1 MEEQQAYNPNEEIT
15 QNEEITDQTED
26 HITQSF
32 PSPLNEVSRLKAQ
45 NSELNKHLKDALMIN
60 QVLASCVEIMGETH
74 LTKAEKYNIITN
86 LNEASNTEE
95 VDIRTEAL
103 KKVLGISE
111 ISEDFRKEQKEDDSF
126 WSTGFRNELDDYY
139 NTYSGVNIKNTL
151 SGSVIDIN
159 NYFDLLTQYSSN
171 QSNPEKVNL
180 LTQSILEQEPKARE
194 GLKQLKSLLFTMEQ
208 LKSDQL

>member
-194 GLKQLKSLLFTMEQ
+194 GLKH
-208 LKSDQL
+208 

>member
-1 MEEQQAYNPNEEIT
+1 MEEQQQEYKPNEEI
-15 QNEEITDQTED
+15 QNEVDTDQTED
-26 HITQSF
+26 YTTQT
-32 PSPLNEVSRLKAQ
+32 PLDEISRLKAQ
-45 NSELNKHLKDALMIN
+45 NVELNKHFKDALMIN

-86 LNEASNTEE
+86 LNEASNTDE
-95 VDIRTEAL
+95 VDVRTEAL
-103 KKVLGISE
+103 KKALGISE
-111 ISEDFRKEQKEDDSF
+111 VSEDFRKKQTEDDSF

-139 NTYSGVNIKNTL
+139 NTHSGVNIKDTL
-151 SGSVIDIN
+151 TGSVIDIN

>member
-1 MEEQQAYNPNEEIT
+1 MEEQQQTYNPNEEIT
-15 QNEEITDQTED
+15 QNEEITDQAEE
-26 HITQSF
+26 HITQT
-32 PSPLNEVSRLKAQ
+32 PLDEVSRLKAQ
-45 NSELNKHLKDALMIN
+45 NTELNKHLKDALMIN

-86 LNEASNTEE
+86 LNEASNVEE
-95 VDIRTEAL
+95 VDVRTEAL
-103 KKVLGISE
+103 KTALGISE
-111 ISEDFRKEQKEDDSF
+111 ISEDFRKKQTEDDSF

-139 NTYSGVNIKNTL
+139 NTHSGINLRETL

-171 QSNPEKVNL
+171 QNNPEKVNL